1 MLNSSKNF
9 HCANS
14 ISGTSCLRDL
24 VLTVP
29 PAVSLGETVTL
40 NCSYHLQGENLYAI
54 KLYKGRNEF
63 MTYAAERQPP
73 LRSFPLKGIH
83 IGVRKSKFY
92 PIHPSYISPPTHQKV
107 FRVGNIWVFS
117 PLVLSKR
124 GKNVLVLL
132 S

>member
-1 MLNSSKNF
+1 MAILDFKKAIFEGIIIFFYITTRIFNITYHSMPSQPFVTKKP
-9 HCANS
+9 NS

-92 PIHPSYISPPTHQKV
+92 PIRI
-107 FRVGNIWVFS
+107 
-117 PLVLSKR
+117 
-124 GKNVLVLL
+124 
-132 S
+132 

>member
-1 MLNSSKNF
+1 MPSQPFVTKKP
-9 HCANS
+9 NS

-83 IGVRKSKFY
+83 IGVRKSEFY
-92 PIHPSYISPPTHQKV
+92 PVHKCQ
-107 FRVGNIWVFS
+107 
-117 PLVLSKR
+117 
-124 GKNVLVLL
+124 
-132 S
+132 

>member
-1 MLNSSKNF
+1 MPSQPFVTKKP
-9 HCANS
+9 NS

-83 IGVRKSKFY
+83 IGVRKVSF
-92 PIHPSYISPPTHQKV
+92 
-107 FRVGNIWVFS
+107 
-117 PLVLSKR
+117 LS
-124 GKNVLVLL
+124 LPMAQFFCYSLYCC
-132 S
+132 

>member
-1 MLNSSKNF
+1 MEVPDVTTPHHPVRLDFTGLSRIFNITYHSMPSQPFVTKKP
-9 HCANS
+9 NS

-83 IGVRKSKFY
+83 IGVRKVIF
-92 PIHPSYISPPTHQKV
+92 
-107 FRVGNIWVFS
+107 
-117 PLVLSKR
+117 
-124 GKNVLVLL
+124 LL
-132 S
+132 FMYNCQ

>member
-1 MLNSSKNF
+1 MPSQPFVTKKP
-9 HCANS
+9 NS

-29 PAVSLGETVTL
+29 PAISLGETVTL
-40 NCSYHLQGENLYAI
+40 NCTYHLQGENLYAI

-83 IGVRKSKFY
+83 IGVRKS
-92 PIHPSYISPPTHQKV
+92 Q
-107 FRVGNIWVFS
+107 FS
-117 PLVLSKR
+117 PIYNCLGYTNEDYHVSSFSEWGQAFARAQVQLKILS
-124 GKNVLVLL
+124 NHE
-132 S
+132 

>member
-1 MLNSSKNF
+1 MPSQPFVTKKP
-9 HCANS
+9 NS

-83 IGVRKSKFY
+83 IGVRK
-92 PIHPSYISPPTHQKV
+92 ILYISSIKKFFRWPQKCFYQFSKKICFFYLV
-107 FRVGNIWVFS
+107 FQIGFTKKFW
-117 PLVLSKR
+117 
-124 GKNVLVLL
+124 
-132 S
+132 